1 MSSKKNI
8 HLKYAREYYTPA
20 GLAHVPLS
28 IQKKEYSHLRAI
40 VSKRLKR
47 IGETEFSST
56 EFYRQNTGKYGFRPL
71 KELNETQLRYELS
84 ALVRAA
90 ENPVGTL
97 SGMKEKRRKDIEK
110 FHDTGL
116 TFVNE
121 KNYLQF
127 IEFLQEARARG
138 YDKIYDSGD
147 EEARL
152 FNVAQEAGIS
162 TEEIFK
168 NFENYI
174 NNIDELEKLARDAKK
189 HPRRKADT
197 YYKTKLRKDG
207 KWTHE

>member
-20 GLAHVPLS
+20 GLASVPLS
-28 IQKKEYSHLRAI
+28 VQKKEYSRLRAI
-40 VSKRLKR
+40 VSKRLNR
-47 IGETEFSST
+47 IGETEFANT

-90 ENPVGTL
+90 ENPEGTL
-97 SGMKEKRRKDIEK
+97 TGMKEKRKKDIVN

-147 EEARL
+147 EIATL
-152 FNVAQEAGIS
+152 FDVSQKAKIN

-174 NNIDELEKLARDAKK
+174 ENVDELKTLAKDAKK

-207 KWTHE
+207 KWIHE

>member
-20 GLAHVPLS
+20 GLANVPLS
-28 IQKKEYSHLRAI
+28 IQKKEYSRLRAI
-40 VSKRLKR
+40 VSKRLNR
-47 IGETEFSST
+47 IGETEFANT
-56 EFYRQNTGKYGFRPL
+56 EFYRQHTGKYGFRPL
-71 KELNETQLRYELS
+71 KELNEIQLRYELS

-90 ENPVGTL
+90 ENPEGTL
-97 SGMKEKRRKDIEK
+97 TSMKEKRKKDIVN

-147 EEARL
+147 EIAML
-152 FNVAQEAGIS
+152 FDVSQKAKIN

-174 NNIDELEKLARDAKK
+174 ENVDEIKTLAKDAKK

>member
-20 GLAHVPLS
+20 GLASVPLS
-28 IQKKEYSHLRAI
+28 VQKKEYSRLRAI
-40 VSKRLKR
+40 VSKRLNR
-47 IGETEFSST
+47 IGETEFANT

-90 ENPVGTL
+90 ENPEGTL
-97 SGMKEKRRKDIEK
+97 TGMKEKRKKDIVN

-127 IEFLQEARARG
+127 IEFLQEARVRG

-152 FNVAQEAGIS
+152 FNVAQRAGIS
-162 TEEIFK
+162 MEEIFG

-174 NNIDELEKLARDAKK
+174 NNIDELEKLTKDAKK

-207 KWTHE
+207 KWIHE

>member
-1 MSSKKNI
+1 MSNKKNI
-8 HLKYAREYYTPA
+8 HLKYAFEYYTPA
-20 GLAHVPLS
+20 GLANIPLS
-28 IQKKEYSHLRAI
+28 EQKKEYSRLRAI
-40 VSKRLKR
+40 VNKRLQR
-47 IGETEFSST
+47 IGETEFSRT
-56 EFYRQNTGKYGFRPL
+56 EFYKQLTGRYAFKPL
-71 KELNETQLRYELS
+71 KELNEIQLRYMLS
-84 ALVRAA
+84 GLVRAA
-90 ENPVGTL
+90 MNPEGTL
-97 SGMKEKRRKDIEK
+97 TGMKEKRKKDIEN

-152 FNVAQEAGIS
+152 FNVAQKAGIS

-174 NNIDELEKLARDAKK
+174 NNIDELEKLSKDAKK
-189 HPRRKADT
+189 HTRRKADT

-207 KWTHE
+207 KWTHD

>member
-1 MSSKKNI
+1 MSKKKNI

-20 GLAHVPLS
+20 GLANVPIS
-28 IQKKEYSHLRAI
+28 EQKKEYSRLRAI
-40 VSKRLKR
+40 VNKRLKR
-47 IGETEFSST
+47 IGETEFART
-56 EFYRQNTGKYGFRPL
+56 EFYKQHTGRYAYKPL
-71 KELNETQLRYELS
+71 KELNEIQLRYMLS
-84 ALVRAA
+84 GLVRAA
-90 ENPVGTL
+90 EDSEGTL
-97 SGMKEKRRKDIEK
+97 TGMKEKRKKDIEN

-152 FNVAQEAGIS
+152 FNVAQKAGIS
-162 TEEIFK
+162 MEEIFK

-174 NNIDELEKLARDAKK
+174 KNIDELEKLAKDAKK
-189 HPRRKADT
+189 HPRRKADR

-207 KWTHE
+207 KWIHE